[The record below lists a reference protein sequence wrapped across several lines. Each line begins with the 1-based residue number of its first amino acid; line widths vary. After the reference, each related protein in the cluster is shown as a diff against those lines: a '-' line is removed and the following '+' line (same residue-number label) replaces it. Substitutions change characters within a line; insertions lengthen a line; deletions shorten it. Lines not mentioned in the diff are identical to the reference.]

1 MNRQDLLK
9 IAIDA
14 SLKAGEAIMA
24 VYNQPVITVVA
35 KDDLSPLT
43 LADQRANGIILQYL
57 AATGIPVLSEESFHE
72 PWEVRRAWN
81 QCWIVDPLDG
91 TKEFIRKNGEF
102 TVNIALAD
110 LGIPV
115 MGIIY
120 APATGELFFGM
131 SDSGA
136 FKAVISPESALLL
149 SADEVISMAKK
160 IPFQDSQVDVFTVVA
175 SRSHRNAETDAC
187 IAAIEQKH
195 AQIRII
201 SRGSSLKICMVAEG
215 VAEVYP
221 RFAPTMEWDT
231 AAGHAIA
238 TAAGCSMINPATN
251 KPLTYNKKHLENPY
265 FIVQRKLLNN
275 LSND

>member
-72 PWEVRRAWN
+72 PWEVRR
-81 QCWIVDPLDG
+81 
-91 TKEFIRKNGEF
+91 
-102 TVNIALAD
+102 
-110 LGIPV
+110 PV